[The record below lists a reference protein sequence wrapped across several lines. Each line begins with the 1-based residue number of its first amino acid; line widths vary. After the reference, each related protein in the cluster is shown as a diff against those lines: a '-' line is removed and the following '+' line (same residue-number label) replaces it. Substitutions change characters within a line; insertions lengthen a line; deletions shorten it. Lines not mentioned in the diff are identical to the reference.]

1 VQSIVRERF
10 GDFSVLHR
18 EAPGGQGH
26 ITVHFAHATGF
37 NAETYRVLLSA
48 FDPSL
53 DVYAMDARGHGMSEA
68 TADPRKLRSWRQYR
82 KDLEAF
88 VETLPRPTVLA
99 GHSMGA
105 TVSLE
110 LAADRPDL
118 VQGLVL
124 IDPVIVPPRRIP
136 LFALARPLGLSERL
150 IPIAQL
156 AARRRMEFPSKEDAV
171 ENYVGKGPFR
181 TWPRKWIEAYVDG
194 GTMPTAAGTVRLT
207 CDRLWESKSF
217 AKASINPYRAI
228 GELRCPTTLIAREH
242 DGPPFTRASRDAF
255 MRRRPDTR
263 LLILE
268 EASHFMTMEHPDIA
282 QAEIEA
288 MAEMVRSKL
297 G

>member
-1 VQSIVRERF
+1 VQSVKRERF

-18 EAPGGQGH
+18 EAGGEGRV
-26 ITVHFAHATGF
+26 TVHFAHATGF
-37 NAETYRVLLSA
+37 NAETYRELLA
-48 FDPSL
+48 VFDPSL

-68 TADPRKLRSWRQYR
+68 SADPQRLRSWRPYR
-82 KDLEAF
+82 NDLEAF
-88 VETLPRPTVLA
+88 VETLSRPTLLA

-110 LAADRPDL
+110 LAAARPDL

-124 IDPVIVPPRRIP
+124 IDPVIVPPRQIP
-136 LFALARPLGLSERL
+136 LLAVARTLGLSDRL

-156 AARRRMEFPSKEDAV
+156 AARRRMEFPSKRDAV
-171 ENYVGKGPFR
+171 ENYVGKGPFK
-181 TWPRKWIEAYVDG
+181 TWPREWIEAYVDG
-194 GTMPTAAGTVRLT
+194 GTVPTAAGTVRLT

-217 AKASINPYRAI
+217 AKSSINPYRAI
-228 GELRCPTTLIAREH
+228 KKLRCPTTLIAREH

-255 MRRRPDTR
+255 MRCRPDTR

-268 EASHFMTMEHPDIA
+268 EASHFMTIEHPEIT

-288 MAEMVRSKL
+288 VAEAVRSKL
-297 G
+297 

>member
-1 VQSIVRERF
+1 M
-10 GDFSVLHR
+10 
-18 EAPGGQGH
+18 
-26 ITVHFAHATGF
+26 HFAHATGF
-37 NAETYRVLLSA
+37 NAETYRELLA
-48 FDPSL
+48 ALDPSL
-53 DVYAMDARGHGMSEA
+53 DVYAMDARGHGLSEA
-68 TADPRKLRSWRQYR
+68 TADPKKLRSWAPYR

-88 VETLPRPTVLA
+88 VETLGRPTVLA

-110 LAADRPDL
+110 LAAARPDL

-124 IDPVIVPPRRIP
+124 IDPVIVPPSHIP
-136 LFALARPLGLSERL
+136 LLVLARPLGLTQRL
-150 IPIAQL
+150 IPISQA
-156 AARRRMEFPSKEDAV
+156 AARRRMEFPSKEAAV

-181 TWPRKWIEAYVDG
+181 TWSREWIEAYVDG
-194 GTMPTAAGTVRLT
+194 GTVPTENGAIRLS

-228 GELRCPTTLIAREH
+228 KKLRCPITLIAREH

-255 MRRRPDTR
+255 MKCQPDTR
-263 LLILE
+263 LLILQ
-268 EASHFMTMEHPDIA
+268 EASHFMTMEHPEIA
-282 QAEIEA
+282 QAEIER

>member
-1 VQSIVRERF
+1 MQSIARERS

-18 EAPGGQGH
+18 EAGGEGRVA
-26 ITVHFAHATGF
+26 VHFAHATGF
-37 NAETYRVLLSA
+37 NAETYRELLSS

-68 TADPRKLRSWRQYR
+68 VADPNKLRSWRPYR

-88 VETLPRPTVLA
+88 VETLSRTTVLA

-110 LAADRPDL
+110 LAAARPDL

-124 IDPVIVPPRRIP
+124 IDPVIVPPSHIP
-136 LFALARPLGLSERL
+136 LLAVARTLGLSERL

-156 AARRRMEFPSKEDAV
+156 AARRRMEFPSKEHAV
-171 ENYVGKGPFR
+171 ENYLGKGPFR
-181 TWPRKWIEAYVDG
+181 TWPREWIEAYVDG
-194 GTMPTAAGTVRLT
+194 GTVPTDHGTVRLS

-228 GELRCPTTLIAREH
+228 KTLRCPTTLIAREH

-255 MRRRPDTR
+255 MRCRPDAR

-268 EASHFMTMEHPDIA
+268 EASHFMTMEHPEVV

-288 MAEMVRSKL
+288 VAETVRSKL